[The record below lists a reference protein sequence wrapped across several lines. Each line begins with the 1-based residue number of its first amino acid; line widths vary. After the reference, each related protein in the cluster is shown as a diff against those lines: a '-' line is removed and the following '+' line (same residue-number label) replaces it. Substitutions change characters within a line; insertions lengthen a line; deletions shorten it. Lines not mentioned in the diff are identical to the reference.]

1 MSASMKAA
9 KPIYSYYNICQHK
22 SGKIEF
28 ILIIMWAVNSVK
40 LDKTGLL
47 RDTIFEKVV
56 NMIGGKWKL
65 RIIYVLAFHEVLR
78 YGESK
83 RLLSPITHKMLSTQ
97 LKELEKDGLVNRKE
111 YQQIPPKVEYSL
123 TQMGRDL
130 KPVVKEIHNW
140 ILQYDIQGE

>member
-1 MSASMKAA
+1 MELENCYLK
-9 KPIYSYYNICQHK
+9 
-22 SGKIEF
+22 EF
-28 ILIIMWAVNSVK
+28 GYEK
-40 LDKTGLL
+40 
-47 RDTIFEKVV
+47 FEKVV

-65 RIIYVLAFHEVLR
+65 RIIYVLAFHEMLR
-78 YGESK
+78 YGELK
-83 RLLSPITHKMLSTQ
+83 RALTPITHKMLTAQ

-140 ILQYDIQGE
+140 ITQYDIQGE

>member
-1 MSASMKAA
+1 MKLENYFLKDVGYA
-9 KPIYSYYNICQHK
+9 K
-22 SGKIEF
+22 
-28 ILIIMWAVNSVK
+28 
-40 LDKTGLL
+40 
-47 RDTIFEKVV
+47 FEKVV

-65 RIIYVLAFHEVLR
+65 RIIYVLAFHEILR
-78 YGESK
+78 YGELK
-83 RLLSPITHKMLSTQ
+83 RLLSPISHKMLTAQ

-140 ILQYDIQGE
+140 IIQYDIQED